1 MQKKASRV
9 RMPGVVRPNLPA
21 SCRKL
26 IKGAELDFL
35 IVPTEMKSIEV
46 GDTID
51 VEHDGLAVNHEP
63 LDQVLLGGV
72 YDPGKAL
79 SPIIAAARNQPHGIA
94 SRRFHRSLSRYVSL
108 APKATE
114 ALRCS
119 EMTRWARKRHSGA
132 VHSDCRDKN
141 HWRVFAPPTS
151 YGVERNRG
159 ANQCE

>member
-1 MQKKASRV
+1 MPKYRVLSLKPHLRLDWRGQDSQDETQKPDHSTSGTHRVPVAIGENVRAKQNSPPPSSGVLATGLFAVWRSPAGMLRSFISRV
-9 RMPGVVRPNLPA
+9 VHQLGV
-21 SCRKL
+21 C
-26 IKGAELDFL
+26 
-35 IVPTEMKSIEV
+35 
-46 GDTID
+46 
-51 VEHDGLAVNHEP
+51 
-63 LDQVLLGGV
+63 
-72 YDPGKAL
+72 
-79 SPIIAAARNQPHGIA
+79 
-94 SRRFHRSLSRYVSL
+94 HRSSSRYVSL